1 MILISSS
8 PFFLNLLKR
17 NKHPHPLV
25 YMRGFKYENLHSMLD
40 FLYRGEANVHQE
52 NLDSFL
58 AMADELW
65 LKGLEKREGEVE
77 FDLEKVSKRQGSST
91 TQNLFVTSREKTL
104 SQKSKNDIF
113 PNPSTE
119 TAIAVDHPFA
129 STDIAEMDQKVKSM
143 MSSSENKVGK
153 KTTQEQKYAMYVAK
167 KDR

>member
-1 MILISSS
+1 MLLWPVDGQQVETHMVVLISSS

-25 YMRGFKYENLHSMLD
+25 YMGLKNENLYSMLD

-77 FDLEKVSKRQGSST
+77 FDLEKVSKRQSSST
-91 TQNLFVTSREKTL
+91 TQNLFVTSREKTS

-119 TAIAVDHPFA
+119 TAMAVDHPFA
-129 STDIAEMDQKVKSM
+129 STDLAELDQKVKSM
-143 MSSSENKVGK
+143 MNSSENKV
-153 KTTQEQKYAMYVAK
+153 
-167 KDR
+167 